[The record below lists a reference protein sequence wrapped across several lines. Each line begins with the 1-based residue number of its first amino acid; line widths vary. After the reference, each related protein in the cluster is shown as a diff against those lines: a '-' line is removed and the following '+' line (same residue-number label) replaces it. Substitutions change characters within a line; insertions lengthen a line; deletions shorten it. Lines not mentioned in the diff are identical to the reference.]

1 MVFSSRVE
9 SKMVACTDLRVVTSV
24 NRKVGFRNKAE
35 ELTWRGPVYGGEFNF

>member
-9 SKMVACTDLRVVTSV
+9 SGLVAYADLRVVSRV
-24 NRKVGFRNKAE
+24 YRKVGYRYEAE